1 MGCMNT
7 PRIMFTR
14 RRFMGLGAAAA
25 AHGMMPFRASAEEM
39 GFDKVS
45 VIHTT
50 DLHGNV
56 LPTSTYDGVG
66 NVGGLA
72 RCATRIK
79 QWRSIN
85 PHSMLVDI
93 GDLYQGTQAGY
104 ATRGNLMTRCLNHL
118 DFDAWVLGNH
128 EFDWGMDAVHQAVA
142 DSRMPVLAGN
152 SIFDGKEVWNPDH
165 RDDAAILPY
174 IVKEL
179 NGYRVA
185 FIGLTTPNMAN
196 WFQPEMIR
204 GFEAVDPVPVLRKTI
219 NELKATHRPHA
230 LILGTHMGIRPWS
243 TEDDAANRLFGLT
256 EACPEID
263 AIIGG
268 HTHRDMPNSRVNDV
282 LYTQANYFGI
292 HLGRL
297 DLVFDRN
304 TRKLAFL
311 QPMTSYMDGSIAV
324 DPEVVALVRDDLEEA
339 EAFMGEVVGSFA
351 EPFGIRNSPGN
362 ASDLERLIG
371 ASIYEGLNRREIPVD
386 AVLHGLL
393 FQDSETPAGE
403 KTVRDIWS
411 IVPFE
416 NYLVTA
422 EVTHEQL
429 RIILREMFANVRQL
443 RSLMGLK
450 AVISGRG
457 ESLSIDDIL
466 TRDGG
471 PLPDRRIHI
480 ALNSYDASSGGGR
493 FPLLREILMEPES
506 NRQLHF
512 LQSRA
517 LLIEYVQRHTPVR
530 IDDLPV

>member
-1 MGCMNT
+1 MN
-7 PRIMFTR
+7 PSQVLFSR
-14 RRFMGLGAAAA
+14 RRLMGLGAAAA
-25 AHGMMPFRASAEEM
+25 AHGMFPFPVSAGEM

-50 DLHGNV
+50 DLHSNV
-56 LPTSTYDGVG
+56 LPTSTYDGVQ

-79 QWRSIN
+79 QWRTIN

-104 ATRGNLMTRCLNHL
+104 ATRGTLMTRCLNHL
-118 DFDAWVLGNH
+118 DYDAWVLGNH
-128 EFDWGMDAVHQAVA
+128 EFDWGMDAVHQAVK

-152 SIFDGKEVWNPDH
+152 SIFDGKEVWNPGH
-165 RDDAAILPY
+165 RDGAAILPY

-196 WFQPEMIR
+196 WFQPEMIH
-204 GFEAVDPVPVLRKTI
+204 GFTAVDPVPVLRKTI
-219 NELKATHRPHA
+219 DELKAVHRPHA

-243 TEDDAANRLFGLT
+243 TGDDAANRLFGLT

-268 HTHRDMPNSRVNDV
+268 HTHRDQPNMRVNDV

-297 DLVFDRN
+297 DLMFDRA

-311 QPMTSYMDGSIAV
+311 QPMTSYMDASVAV
-324 DPEVVALVRDDLEEA
+324 DSEVVALVRDDLEEA
-339 EAFMGEVVGSFA
+339 EAFMGEVVGIFA
-351 EPFGIRNSPGN
+351 DPFDIRNSPGN
-362 ASDLERLIG
+362 PSELERLIG
-371 ASIYEGLNRREIPVD
+371 ASIYEGLNRRDIPVD

-429 RIILREMFANVRQL
+429 HTIVEEAFGNVHQL

-450 AVISGRG
+450 AVVSGRG
-457 ESLSIDDIL
+457 ASLAIEDIL
-466 TRDGG
+466 TRQGE
-471 PLPDRRIHI
+471 PLPDRRIRI

-517 LLIEYVQRHTPVR
+517 LLIEYIQRHSPVR
-530 IDDLPV
+530 IDEMPV